1 VLFLITSNKTK
12 KSGIKVLEYA
22 MAAGLVLSVL
32 IGAYAHATQQGISE
46 KLIRLHVVA
55 DSDTAED
62 QSVKLKVRDRVLEKA
77 QAVIDGEKDVKTVY
91 AKLNDHLSEIEAS
104 ARDELLSLGRDDSV
118 RAELK
123 NVYFPTRDYESF
135 SLPPGNYTT
144 LNVVIGSGQ
153 GKNWWCVVFPPLC
166 MTAAEDF
173 DEAAQAADLTPEE
186 VKLITEDG
194 GEYQFK
200 FKIVE
205 IFESIF

>member
-1 VLFLITSNKTK
+1 VIIE
-12 KSGIKVLEYA
+12 SG
-22 MAAGLVLSVL
+22 
-32 IGAYAHATQQGISE
+32 
-46 KLIRLHVVA
+46 
-55 DSDTAED
+55 
-62 QSVKLKVRDRVLEKA
+62 
-77 QAVIDGEKDVKTVY
+77 
-91 AKLNDHLSEIEAS
+91 N
-104 ARDELLSLGRDDSV
+104 
-118 RAELK
+118 
-123 NVYFPTRDYESF
+123 
-135 SLPPGNYTT
+135 
-144 LNVVIGSGQ
+144 